1 MFFVWRLSNVSVFSA
16 PTLTSQ
22 LVTTSLAPSRL
33 VTTAPQTQT
42 VQQPPVKRQRRWDQV
57 SELLCCLET
66 DPRFV
71 SCVLIIHLGAS
82 NSSNN
87 SNSSREVN
95 NSTSLVAGHSVP
107 GTQWPSNN
115 NRVSFA
121 VTSRFQ
127 FSYPSVLSCVCVCVG
142 VGCEWGQ
149 RRTQRNKKETLCPGL
164 SSEHLWERS
173 SWGGAFANN
182 F

>member
-127 FSYPSVLSCVCVCVG
+127 FSYPSVLSCVCVC
-142 VGCEWGQ
+142 WG
-149 RRTQRNKKETLCPGL
+149 RVRVRTEENTKKQKRNSL
-164 SSEHLWERS
+164 SWPEL
-173 SWGGAFANN
+173 
-182 F
+182 